1 MVSSYTPPQQPEYI
15 NVRFHPPSRTFSY
28 PNVHTRR
35 RHRSPPPKQC
45 YTHLHNNLGVMLR
58 PKRSYLRPPADEL
71 PASPPRNLIF
81 HSKTTNLI
89 VPFTGV
95 IITRLNLFLTN
106 MSFLNPYLLYI
117 TRQNGKMKIPT
128 LKRLMD
134 QRRSMET
141 E

>member
-1 MVSSYTPPQQPEYI
+1 MTTLHHNSQSILTYVFIPLP
-15 NVRFHPPSRTFSY
+15 V
-28 PNVHTRR
+28 
-35 RHRSPPPKQC
+35 PPPIQTS
-45 YTHLHNNLGVMLR
+45 THDVVTVRRLQNNVTPTSTTTCASCFAHNDLIFDRLLTNFLH
-58 PKRSYLRPPADEL
+58 L
-71 PASPPRNLIF
+71 PHGTRIF
-81 HSKTTNLI
+81 HSKTTNHI

-106 MSFLNPYLLYI
+106 MSFLNPYQKLYI